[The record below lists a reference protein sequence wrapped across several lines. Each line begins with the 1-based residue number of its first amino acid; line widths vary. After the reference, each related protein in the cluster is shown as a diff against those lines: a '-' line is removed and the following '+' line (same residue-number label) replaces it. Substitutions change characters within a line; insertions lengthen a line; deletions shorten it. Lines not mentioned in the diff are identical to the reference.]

1 MKTKLFVLALILI
14 VITNAYFKYTER
26 EEIIQQNKELVQTI
40 ITVDKTINDYK
51 EIVNEVEN
59 DPCLT
64 EGAAAAVVDSAV
76 IGGDSYTETGYI
88 DPSMVIM
95 DSVLIVTSKVLK

>member
-26 EEIIQQNKELVQTI
+26 EKIIQQNKELVQTI
-40 ITVDKTINDYK
+40 VTVEKTIQDYK
-51 EIVNEVEN
+51 EIVTEVEN

-64 EGAAAAVVDSAV
+64 EGAAASIIDSAV
-76 IGGDSYTETGYI
+76 TGSDSYTETGYQ

-95 DSVLIVTSKVLK
+95 DSVLIITSKVIK

>member
-1 MKTKLFVLALILI
+1 MKTKLFVFALILV

-40 ITVDKTINDYK
+40 VNVEKTIKDYK
-51 EIVNEVEN
+51 QIVTEVEN

-64 EGAAAAVVDSAV
+64 EGAVAYIIDSTV
-76 IGGDSYTETGYI
+76 TGSDSYTEIGYQ

-95 DSVLIVTSKVLK
+95 DSVLVITSKVQK